1 MCGGYQPSKGTNLRY
16 IYVLI
21 TNVIAI
27 GNAVS
32 KKLKLF
38 LYRKLHGS
46 RNWKIGYRKRDWY
59 LPEISSVLD
68 NLNGDLF
75 SGFCR
80 PGKSV
85 KI

>member
-1 MCGGYQPSKGTNLRY
+1 M
-16 IYVLI
+16 V
-21 TNVIAI
+21 VEI
-27 GNAVS
+27 GKS
-32 KKLKLF
+32 DTEK
-38 LYRKLHGS
+38 
-46 RNWKIGYRKRDWY
+46 DWY